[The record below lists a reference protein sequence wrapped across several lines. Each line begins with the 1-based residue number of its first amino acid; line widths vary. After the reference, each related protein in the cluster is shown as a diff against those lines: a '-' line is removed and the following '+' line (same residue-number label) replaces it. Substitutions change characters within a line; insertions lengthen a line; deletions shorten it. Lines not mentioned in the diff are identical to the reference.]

1 MADLA
6 KLEEKFRDAQA
17 AFMEDD
23 SESNK
28 KKYKKA
34 KEAFSEA
41 RTAQKEAEEADPDH
55 PRGKSLAAVIDEES

>member
-6 KLEEKFRDAQA
+6 KLEERYRDAQD
-17 AFMEDD
+17 AFVEDD

-34 KEAFSEA
+34 KTAFAEA
-41 RTAQKEAEEADPDH
+41 RTAQKQDEEADPDH
-55 PRGKSLAAVIDEES
+55 PRGKSLAAVVDEEA